1 MNELTPDQAVDI
13 MARWSIWNAFDTWA
27 VQGHESIPDIGEY
40 DYDRVVERAEEL
52 LKNMPKGDVSWA
64 EYEAALKVLMERET
78 EGGTAMREPTNEEV
92 VQLQHEFEAL
102 LSGEYPAATTEAE
115 ETADE
120 VFLRGMREG
129 FVLVF
134 RGLCEQ
140 AFPPKAKG
148 R

>member
-1 MNELTPDQAVDI
+1 M
-13 MARWSIWNAFDTWA
+13 S
-27 VQGHESIPDIGEY
+27 
-40 DYDRVVERAEEL
+40 
-52 LKNMPKGDVSWA
+52 
-64 EYEAALKVLMERET
+64 
-78 EGGTAMREPTNEEV
+78 EPTNEEV

-120 VFLRGMREG
+120 VFLRGMRDG
-129 FVLVF
+129 FVLAF